1 MSLFEKDLAKEIILG
16 GFLSEHYHK
25 ENLQTTRVHDKKLQL
40 KGVDIILEKDGL
52 QYKIDEKAQLHY
64 INKDLPTFALEI
76 NYLKNDILKNG
87 WLFDNNK
94 VTEIYAFIFSIHLIE
109 AKTVIAKQ
117 EDIKSCEVIFVNRLT
132 LLQALAKNE
141 LDVNACNYH
150 SHLLRNNNEAV
161 TKITF
166 SNDFNFQISSHLT
179 ERPVNLIVKKSF
191 LKSLGKTFLF
201 KNQL

>member
-109 AKTVIAKQ
+109 AKTVITKQ

-141 LDVNACNYH
+141 LDFNTCNYH
-150 SHLLRNNNEAV
+150 SHLLRSNKEDLK
-161 TKITF
+161 KITF
-166 SNDFNFQISSHLT
+166 SNEFNFQISSHLS
-179 ERPVNLIVKKSF
+179 EKPVNLIVKKSF